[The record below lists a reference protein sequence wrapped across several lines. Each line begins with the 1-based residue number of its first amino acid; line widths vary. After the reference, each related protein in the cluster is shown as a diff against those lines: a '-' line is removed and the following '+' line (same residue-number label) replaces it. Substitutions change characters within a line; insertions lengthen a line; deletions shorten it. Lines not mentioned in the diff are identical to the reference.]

1 MVDQTVASL
10 AEESRSSYRAVE
22 KSVDSLLL
30 RQLAGS
36 AGRLSEGPAITSGF
50 GERAP
55 CVRCLDVVASAGE
68 GDDAG
73 LDCEGGLESERDTGR
88 VAIRLSL
95 FTLPTSHLPRD
106 DASSPLG
113 WGRRDG
119 GVRYEGWLDL

>member
-1 MVDQTVASL
+1 
-10 AEESRSSYRAVE
+10 
-22 KSVDSLLL
+22 
-30 RQLAGS
+30 
-36 AGRLSEGPAITSGF
+36 
-50 GERAP
+50 
-55 CVRCLDVVASAGE
+55 VRCLDVVASAGE

-73 LDCEGGLESERDTGR
+73 LDCEGGLESERDRGR

-113 WGRRDG
+113 WGRQDG